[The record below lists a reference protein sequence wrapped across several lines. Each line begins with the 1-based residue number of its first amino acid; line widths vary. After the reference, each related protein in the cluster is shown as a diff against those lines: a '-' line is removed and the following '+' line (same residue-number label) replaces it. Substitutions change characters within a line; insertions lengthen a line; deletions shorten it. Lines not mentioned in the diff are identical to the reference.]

1 MFRQIIATILLL
13 AFVFQTFYRTVI
25 IMDYYTNTAAYA
37 KNCENKARPKLHCNG
52 KCQMMKKLREEEKKE
67 KEDAERHVVKNEVI
81 SSKSFFA
88 SILYIEVKE
97 NRTYILHDTG
107 SPVDIAVSF
116 FHPPSLG

>member
-52 KCQMMKKLREEEKKE
+52 KCQMMKKIKEEEKKE
-67 KEDAERHVVKNEVI
+67 KEDAERRVVKNEVI
-81 SSKSFFA
+81 SSRSFFA

-97 NRTYILHDTG
+97 DRTYILHDTG